1 MIRFSKNSV
10 IAVLLTTGCHTANSY
25 IDAEGLSTGAP
36 QHSMIKQATD
46 SDSIHGDDKLT
57 LVAAKARTTT
67 PSPKVNVASVQSVA
81 SQQKLS
87 DKQSAVPEPLPVL
100 QPLLVPEPVPIP
112 QPTDAAVSDW
122 SLADLEGM
130 ALQNNPAL
138 AQAAARVD
146 AARGNWVQVGLPPN
160 LELGYSGQQL
170 GSHGKAEQQGV
181 FVGQEFVTGK
191 KLRLNRQVAG
201 WEIQRAERELEA
213 FRLRVLTDVRIG
225 YYDVLIAQRRREL
238 AAELVRIAE
247 QGEAA
252 AQALFNGREV
262 SEADPLRARV
272 EAETARIL
280 LQTSINQHLQSWR
293 RITAVLGMPDL
304 ALQRLHG
311 ELNADE
317 LDLSWQDTLRTV
329 LSDSPEITA
338 AIADVEA
345 ARWAVERAYAQVV
358 PNVDVQAIF
367 QDDRGTGSTNGN
379 LQVTLPVPLWN
390 RNQGGIR
397 RAQAEVAAAQRA
409 VDRIALDLQARLAV
423 AFQRYDSARNQV
435 DKYARKDGVLETATR
450 TLELIRTGYKA
461 EEYGVLDLLS
471 VQRTFFHTNLAFLD
485 AQRELWIAVMEIRG
499 LLLRGSLGL
508 GE

>member
-191 KLRLNRQVAG
+191 KLRLKRQVAG
-201 WEIQRAERELEA
+201 GEIQRAERELEA
-213 FRLRVLTDVRIG
+213 FRLRVLTD
-225 YYDVLIAQRRREL
+225 
-238 AAELVRIAE
+238 VRIAE

-317 LDLSWQDTLRTV
+317 LELSWQDTLRTV